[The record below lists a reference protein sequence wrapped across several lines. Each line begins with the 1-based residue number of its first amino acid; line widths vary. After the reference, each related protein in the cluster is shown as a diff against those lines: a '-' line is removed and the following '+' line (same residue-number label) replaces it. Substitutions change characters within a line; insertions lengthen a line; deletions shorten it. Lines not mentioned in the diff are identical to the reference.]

1 MLDGIKTVGA
11 ALNHF
16 YDALGDEQ
24 KAQFDAIGPQRAA
37 RG

>member
-1 MLDGIKTVGA
+1 MLQAVRSVHS
-11 ALNHF
+11 ALNDF
-16 YDALGDEQ
+16 YNSLNDEQ